1 MRLTPKDR
9 ILKDFGTFFIKMNGK
24 YFSDSPARTLAT
36 LLTMD
41 PAVLV
46 ITHLYSYQ
54 PMCQKYLMAS
64 DKNIWTELYREKIF
78 GPKNNWHNSCSCI
91 VGSSSVAGNGGKMM
105 VPLSNT
111 CLKPGTVRT
120 ACNKTKRFSDKR
132 LKVILRCWS
141 WIWFWS
147 PNSFGFH
154 LNFKQRMVFYAQ
166 QSGVSCLSN

>member
-1 MRLTPKDR
+1 MRLTPQGQNFKR
-9 ILKDFGTFFIKMNGK
+9 FWHIFFIKMNGK
-24 YFSDSPARTLAT
+24 YFSDLPARTLAT

-120 ACNKTKRFSDKR
+120 ACNKDKKIFR
-132 LKVILRCWS
+132 QEIKSNSSLLDLIL
-141 WIWFWS
+141 
-147 PNSFGFH
+147 
-154 LNFKQRMVFYAQ
+154 VTE
-166 QSGVSCLSN
+166 